1 MTIRPMCET
10 DIETILA
17 IEKQSFASPWTRVAF
32 EQELRKPFGICL
44 VAEEDG
50 AVVAYL
56 IAWRVMDEVH
66 IANLAVRPDRRRQGA
81 AEALLR
87 FLESR
92 ERSAAWMG
100 LEVRKG
106 NAAARSLYRKLGFF
120 ETGLRKRYYE
130 AEGEDAILMSKVLP
144 EQTQ

>member
-10 DIETILA
+10 DLDPVLA
-17 IEKQSFASPWTRVAF
+17 IEKQSFASPWTKEAF

-44 VAEEDG
+44 VAEEEG
-50 AVVAYL
+50 AVLAYL
-56 IAWRVMDEVH
+56 VAWRVMDEVH
-66 IANLAVRPDRRRQGA
+66 IANLAVHPDRRRLGA
-81 AEALLR
+81 AEALMR

-92 ERSAAWMG
+92 ERSAVWMG

-120 ETGLRKRYYE
+120 ETGLRRRYYQ

-144 EQTQ
+144 EQKK

>member
-1 MTIRPMCET
+1 MCET

>member
-1 MTIRPMCET
+1 MTIRPMCEA
-10 DIETILA
+10 DLDPVLA
-17 IEKQSFASPWTRVAF
+17 IEKQSFTSPWTREAF

-44 VAEEDG
+44 VEEERG
-50 AVVAYL
+50 SVTAYL

-81 AEALLR
+81 AGRLLR

-120 ETGLRKRYYE
+120 ETGLRRRYYE
-130 AEGEDAILMSKVLP
+130 AEGEDAVLMSKVLP